1 MGRVAQDQKA
11 RELAV
16 VVCSHQSSGFDKHS
30 VDPRSSEWEVLPRQ
44 LVAPLPHTW
53 NKVLTSLIAQ
63 SRIQM
68 TFYGWSPSAP
78 GFSCKMT
85 LALRAAFELK

>member
-16 VVCSHQSSGFDKHS
+16 VVCSHQSSGFDRDKRS
-30 VDPRSSEWEVLPRQ
+30 VDPRSSEWEALPRQ

-63 SRIQM
+63 SRIPDDLLRVVTQCPRVQLQD
-68 TFYGWSPSAP
+68 G
-78 GFSCKMT
+78 SCHSGCI
-85 LALRAAFELK
+85 